1 MAQVG
6 WIDFSPDHR
15 DRIAAVLS
23 MLKPEGMVDEL
34 GIGSVR
40 DAFANQMFPGIS
52 TIQTRAKY
60 FFLVPYLLYEYQR
73 LPLAQQRRINP
84 EKYLEMQE
92 YEVMWKLAD
101 SYDHKEGTGVIGI
114 TKYKPEKIMR
124 RPSAIYWN
132 GLAVFGLIRHR
143 GLGVNTFLR
152 SRAEKADSLVSEAFQ
167 GDDAPRDDIDADYTN
182 IFELGIPYD
191 GKWLESLTLDLT
203 LIEATL
209 MADRIRVAG
218 KNLLLGDL
226 MINKNRFKEFKKSKS
241 FSDFAQFAESQ
252 DLLSSSVKPT
262 VVLAHDFSLLMLGAH
277 YAYNSILQTM
287 KYASDPF
294 ADDWSEWIKSLR
306 HRMLS
311 FKSFDPETV
320 LAMTPTL
327 RTPTR
332 KFLLQ
337 WWDFVTAPPQ
347 SIRARDELIGAQELA
362 AKGLKARIR
371 QNKLDDVAEG
381 QWIGL
386 GHLDYR
392 MPQVKTIIQ
401 DVYTGLGA
409 A

>member
-1 MAQVG
+1 MAQIG

-15 DRIAAVLS
+15 DRVAAVLS

-34 GIGSVR
+34 GIGRVR

-73 LPLAQQRRINP
+73 LPLAQQRRIHP
-84 EKYLEMQE
+84 EKYLETQE
-92 YEVMWKLAD
+92 FEVMWKLAD
-101 SYDHKEGTGVIGI
+101 TYDHKEGTGVIGI

-132 GLAVFGLIRHR
+132 GLAVFGLVRHR

-152 SRAEKADSLVSEAFQ
+152 SRSEKADSLASDALQ
-167 GDDAPRDDIDADYTN
+167 GDDSPRDDIDAEHINT
-182 IFELGIPYD
+182 FELGLPYD
-191 GKWLESLTLDLT
+191 RKWLDSLTLDLT
-203 LIEATL
+203 ASEATL
-209 MADRIRVAG
+209 MADRLRAAG
-218 KNLLLGDL
+218 KDLLLGDL
-226 MINKNRFKEFKKSKS
+226 MTNKGRFKVFKKAQS
-241 FSDFAQFAESQ
+241 FSDFARVAESQ
-252 DLLSSSVKPT
+252 DLLSASVKPT
-262 VVLAHDFSLLMLGAH
+262 VVLAHDFSELMFGAH
-277 YAYNSILQTM
+277 CAYNCALQTR
-287 KYASDPF
+287 KYSSDPF
-294 ADDWSEWIKSLR
+294 EDDWSEWIKNLR
-306 HRMLS
+306 HRMLR
-311 FKSFDPETV
+311 FKGFDPEKV

-327 RTPTR
+327 RVHTR

-337 WWDFVTAPPQ
+337 WWDFVTAPTQ
-347 SIRARDELIGAQELA
+347 SIKARNELIATQELA
-362 AKGLKARIR
+362 AKGPKARIR
-371 QNKLDDVAEG
+371 QNKLDDVPEG

-392 MPQVKTIIQ
+392 MTQVKTIIQ

>member
-1 MAQVG
+1 MAQIG

-73 LPLAQQRRINP
+73 LPLAQQRRIHP

-92 YEVMWKLAD
+92 YEVMWRLAD
-101 SYDHKEGTGVIGI
+101 AYDHKEGTGVIGI

-132 GLAVFGLIRHR
+132 GLAVFGLVRHR

-152 SRAEKADSLVSEAFQ
+152 SRAERTDSLVSDTLQ
-167 GDDAPRDDIDADYTN
+167 GDDSPRDDIDADHIN
-182 IFELGIPYD
+182 IFELGLPYD
-191 GKWLESLTLDLT
+191 GKWLESLTLNLT
-203 LIEATL
+203 ASEATL

-218 KNLLLGDL
+218 KDLLLGNL
-226 MINKNRFKEFKKSKS
+226 MTNKSRFEVFKKAQS
-241 FSDFAQFAESQ
+241 FSDFAQMAESQ

-294 ADDWSEWIKSLR
+294 ADAWSEWIKNLR
-306 HRMLS
+306 HHMLG

-320 LAMTPTL
+320 LVMTPTL
-327 RTPTR
+327 RTHTR

-337 WWDFVTAPPQ
+337 WWDFVTAPTQ
-347 SIRARDELIGAQELA
+347 SIQARDELIGAQELA
-362 AKGLKARIR
+362 AKGQKARIR
-371 QNKLDDVAEG
+371 QNKLDDVPEG

-386 GHLDYR
+386 SDLDYR

-401 DVYTGLGA
+401 DVYTGLVA

>member
-6 WIDFSPDHR
+6 WIDFSPAHR

-60 FFLVPYLLYEYQR
+60 FFLVPYLLHEYQQ
-73 LPLAQQRRINP
+73 LPMAQQRRIHP
-84 EKYLEMQE
+84 EKYLENQE
-92 YEVMWKLAD
+92 YELMWKLAD

-114 TKYKPEKIMR
+114 TKYKPDKIIR

-132 GLAVFGLIRHR
+132 GLEAFDLIRHR
-143 GLGVNTFLR
+143 GLGINTFLR
-152 SRAEKADSLVSEAFQ
+152 SRAGKPDSLSSDVFQ
-167 GDDAPRDDIDADYTN
+167 GDDVPRDDIDANYAN
-182 IFELGIPYD
+182 IFELQIPYD
-191 GKWLESLTLDLT
+191 EKWLESLTLDLT
-203 LIEATL
+203 LSEASL

-218 KNLLLGDL
+218 KSRLLGEL
-226 MINKNRFKEFKKSKS
+226 MTNKGRFKVFKKSQS
-241 FSDFAQFAESQ
+241 FSDFAKIAVSQ
-252 DLLSSSVKPT
+252 DLLSPSVMSI
-262 VVLAHDFSLLMLGAH
+262 VVLAHDFSLLMQGAH
-277 YAYNSILQTM
+277 YAYNGILQTM

-294 ADDWSEWIKSLR
+294 AADWSEWISSLPN
-306 HRMLS
+306 RMLS
-311 FKSFDPETV
+311 FKSFNPEAI
-320 LAMTPTL
+320 LAMPSNL
-327 RTPTR
+327 HKPTR
-332 KFLLQ
+332 NFLVE
-337 WWDFVTAPPQ
+337 WWDFVRAPTQ
-347 SIRARDELIGAQELA
+347 SIRARDKLIGAQESA
-362 AKGLKARIR
+362 AKKAKARIR
-371 QNKLDDVAEG
+371 QSKLDDVAEG

-386 GHLDYR
+386 GDLNYR